1 METTLKTSPIRP
13 AVAPSVARAAAP
25 HTIPVMASSLTVAFS
40 AQARSSMKRR
50 LLKILAVL
58 SAGALLPGIGHA
70 QSDKPISLVVG
81 YSAGGSADFVARV
94 VGTELGKRLGR
105 TVIIENVAGASGM
118 IAVQKVLNAPAD
130 GNIIYMGGTDTVAVP
145 MVNPKVKLDWEKD
158 LLPVG
163 RMTTVPMILAVPSS
177 SPYATLSDL
186 VSALRKS
193 GKENFNYATPGIGT
207 MQHFYG
213 SLINKQAKIE
223 MLHVPYR
230 GGAQIAND
238 LVGGQVDSAVLVLS
252 TAMPFLKEGKIKA
265 LSVSDTT
272 RVPQLPNVKRI
283 GEEEGF
289 NGVSLPLWQGLFV
302 KAGTPA
308 ATVTAYEKAL
318 LEAVAQPEV
327 RTKLAESGITVAPM
341 SGRELR
347 AFVKPQAVLYRDIV
361 STAKITME

>member
-1 METTLKTSPIRP
+1 
-13 AVAPSVARAAAP
+13 
-25 HTIPVMASSLTVAFS
+25 
-40 AQARSSMKRR
+40 MKRR
-50 LLKILAVL
+50 LLNNLAVL
-58 SAGALLPGIGHA
+58 AAGALLTGIGHA

-81 YSAGGSADFVARV
+81 YSAGGSADLIARV
-94 VGTELGKRLGR
+94 VGAELGKRLGR
-105 TVIIENVAGASGM
+105 QVIIENVPGASGM
-118 IAVQKVLNAPAD
+118 LAVQKVLNAPAD
-130 GNIIYMGGTDTVAVP
+130 GNIVYMGGTDTVAVP

-158 LLPVG
+158 LVAVG
-163 RMTTVPMILAVPSS
+163 RMTTVPMVFAVPAN

-193 GKENFNYATPGIGT
+193 GKDNFNYATPGIGT

-213 SLINKQAKIE
+213 TLINKQAKIS

-230 GGAQIAND
+230 GGAQIVND
-238 LVGGQVDSAVLVLS
+238 LVGHQVDSAVLVLS

-265 LSVSDTT
+265 LSVSDAA

-302 KAGTPA
+302 KSGTPA

-327 RTKLAESGITVAPM
+327 RAKLLESGIAVAPM
-341 SGRELR
+341 SGQELR
-347 AFVKPQAVLYRDIV
+347 AFVSPQAALYRDIV
-361 STAKITME
+361 KAAKITME